1 MNRSGALVVC
11 ALCGAAGGE
20 RPPLDWMLSTEEG
33 RTVAYCPSCA
43 RDNLRAIE
51 AKLDQAYW

>member
-1 MNRSGALVVC
+1 MNQSGNLVVC
-11 ALCGAAGGE
+11 AWCGTPGGE
-20 RPPLDWMLSTEEG
+20 HPPLDWVLSTEEG

-43 RDNLRAIE
+43 RDNLRSIE